1 MNTLMLKSSL
11 LGVLLLG
18 AVAQARADAPT
29 EAQAVLE
36 CMRGNVPRTLRIQD
50 LELSTVADA
59 DSKLRSMRARLYA
72 QQEKTPHGD
81 QLRAMLRVMEPSTLA
96 GAAYLVREAGSYA
109 EEGLYVWLPSVR
121 RVRRVSGEFADG
133 ALLGTDFSYN
143 DFKQLQGAFGGL
155 AAAKQAL
162 PETVDGRPVWLLAF
176 KPEPGVKTTY
186 SEVQSWIDQKTC
198 VPLKMTYF
206 SGGKLRKQLTVPTA
220 ALKQT
225 DKYWY
230 PSLIEM
236 RDLQVGSTSTLRVKG
251 LLPDDKLASRYFNP
265 KLFYMPGQ

>member
-1 MNTLMLKSSL
+1 MNRSTLKSA
-11 LGVLLLG
+11 LLLALLTAG
-18 AVAQARADAPT
+18 VAQAQSDAQT
-29 EAQAVLE
+29 VLE
-36 CMRGNVPRTLRIQD
+36 CVRGNVPRTLRIQE
-50 LELSTVADA
+50 LELSTVADG
-59 DSKLRSMRARLYA
+59 DSKVSSMRARLYA
-72 QQEKTPHGD
+72 QQDRTDHGD
-81 QLRAMLRVMEPSTLA
+81 QLRAMLRVMEPASLA

-162 PETVDGRPVWLLAF
+162 PETIEGRPVWLLAF
-176 KPEPGVKTTY
+176 KPEQGVKTTY
-186 SEVQSWIDQKTC
+186 SEVQSWVDQKTC
-198 VPLKMTYF
+198 VPLKMSYY
-206 SGGKLRKQLTVPTA
+206 SGGKLHKQLKVPVA
-220 ALKQT
+220 ALKQA

-230 PSLIEM
+230 PSVVEM
-236 RDLQVGSTSTLRVKG
+236 RDLKVGSTSTVRVQG
-251 LLPDDKLASRYFNP
+251 LLPDDKLSGRYFNP